1 MVRKRPET
9 RPETG
14 GRGWLQR
21 QRKIIHCDCDC
32 FYAAVEMRDDPDLRG
47 RPLAVGGRPNSR
59 GVVATC
65 NYEARAFGV
74 HSAMASS
81 HALRLCPDLL
91 IVPPDMPRYRQAA
104 AAIRRIFFDCTD
116 LVEPL
121 ALDEAYLDVTEVAAG
136 ITATNIAR
144 ELRQRIAAEVG
155 VTVSAGVAPN
165 KFLAKIASEW
175 RKPDGLFV
183 IRPDQVDIFV
193 RELPV
198 TRLHG
203 VGRVMAERLQK
214 LGIETCADLRD
225 IEPLQLVKWFGRFG
239 QRLAELSHGI
249 DERPVS
255 PHRERKSVSVER
267 TFETDLPTL
276 AACMAALPPLLE
288 RLQERMRGLTERPV
302 LQLML
307 KLKSDNFRQTTI
319 ERAATGLSLQ
329 DFEPLCM
336 QAFARLQRPIRLV
349 GVGVRLDSGRENQL
363 DLFSVD
369 SVSETQNGSLI
380 AKTRERYLLM
390 RQQLAEFAAG
400 EPGQF
405 TRSGLCDFIG

>member
-1 MVRKRPET
+1 MVESQQQRQ
-9 RPETG
+9 
-14 GRGWLQR
+14 QR

-32 FYAAVEMRDDPDLRG
+32 FYAAVEMRDDPRLRG
-47 RPLAVGGRPNSR
+47 RPLAVGGRPDSR

-74 HSAMASS
+74 RSAMASS

-104 AAIRRIFFDCTD
+104 AAISRIFFDCTD

-121 ALDEAYLDVTEVAAG
+121 ALDEAYLDVTATAAG
-136 ITATNIAR
+136 TTATNIAR

-175 RKPDGLFV
+175 RKPNGLFV
-183 IRPDQVDIFV
+183 IRPDQVDGFV

-214 LGIETCADLRD
+214 LGIETCADLREV
-225 IEPLQLVKWFGRFG
+225 EPLQLVKWFGRFG

-249 DERPVS
+249 DERPVA

-276 AACMAALPPLLE
+276 AACVAVLPPLLE
-288 RLQERMRGLTERPV
+288 RLQERMRGLTERSV

-319 ERAATGLSLQ
+319 ERAATGLSMQ
-329 DFEPLCM
+329 EFEPLCA

-363 DLFSVD
+363 DLFELD
-369 SVSETQNGSLI
+369 H
-380 AKTRERYLLM
+380 
-390 RQQLAEFAAG
+390 
-400 EPGQF
+400 
-405 TRSGLCDFIG
+405 